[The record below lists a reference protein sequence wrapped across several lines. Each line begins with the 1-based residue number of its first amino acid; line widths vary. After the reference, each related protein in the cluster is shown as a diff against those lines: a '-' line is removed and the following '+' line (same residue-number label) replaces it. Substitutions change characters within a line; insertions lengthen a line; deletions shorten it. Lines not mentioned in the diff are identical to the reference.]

1 MSSPTIQLIVLA
13 GIVIFLVIKLRSV
26 LGTREGF
33 EKPRVEWDT
42 KKTAQSG
49 LQVVDTASDQDITDH
64 VQEGSKAAKALAE
77 MKKIEPDFNVT
88 DFLTGSRGAYE
99 MILMAFENGDLESV
113 MPFLSKDVYE
123 AFASV
128 IDTREEQGI
137 TIEAHFVGLR
147 EMELKDAD
155 FDPVTKEADIT
166 VKFVGELTSVVRNRE
181 GEIIEGNRDE
191 VKRQRDIWTFARKM
205 GSEDPNW
212 KLVATGG

>member
-49 LQVVDTASDQDITDH
+49 LQVVDTTSDQDITDH
-64 VQEGSKAAKALAE
+64 AQEGSKAAKALAE

-128 IDTREEQGI
+128 IDTREEQGL

-155 FDPVTKEADIT
+155 FNPVTKEADIT
-166 VKFVGELTSVVRNRE
+166 MKFVGELTSVVRNRE

-205 GSEDPNW
+205 GSDDPNW